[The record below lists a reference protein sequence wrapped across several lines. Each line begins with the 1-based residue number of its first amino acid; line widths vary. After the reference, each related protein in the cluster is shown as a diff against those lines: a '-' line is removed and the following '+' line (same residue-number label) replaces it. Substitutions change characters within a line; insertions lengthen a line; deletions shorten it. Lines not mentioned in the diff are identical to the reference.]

1 MTFPF
6 FFFSFLGKETKQ
18 FFGHGVYAHI
28 NIIYTHAHI
37 QDGKE
42 LVL

>member
-1 MTFPF
+1 MTFI
-6 FFFSFLGKETKQ
+6 FLSKETKPL
-18 FFGHGVYAHI
+18 FGHGVYAHI